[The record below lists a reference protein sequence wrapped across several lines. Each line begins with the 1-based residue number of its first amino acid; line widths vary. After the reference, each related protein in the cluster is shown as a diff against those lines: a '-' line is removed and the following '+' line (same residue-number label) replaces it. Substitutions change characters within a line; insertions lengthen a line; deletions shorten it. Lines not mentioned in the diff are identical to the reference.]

1 MTIENRL
8 NGGSK
13 ANRREFAW
21 PRLVALVGSSRFD
34 RNSQVAL
41 QIRLR
46 AIEVEVSNGNARVI
60 LAHLGI
66 ARISEIQSNSLA
78 KPLSCCSKAQNL
90 TPEQFPSLFPVHAL
104 ASSMHIGVK

>member
-1 MTIENRL
+1 MTIENRS

-13 ANRREFAW
+13 ANSGEFAS
-21 PRLVALVGSSRFD
+21 PRLVALVGSSKFD
-34 RNSQVAL
+34 KNSQDAL
-41 QIRLR
+41 QIRVR
-46 AIEVEVSNGNARVI
+46 AIEIGVSNRNARVI

-78 KPLSCCSKAQNL
+78 KPLTCCCKAQNL